1 MRTFFKLTAVCGA
14 LLLIGCGD
22 DAPAAA
28 PASTAAAVKR
38 AAPAAY
44 DAGVEA
50 PAYLYSYNPV
60 AKRDPFRGQNTETDP
75 SQAPEPTKGETCDE
89 PLCQFDIDELTL
101 VAVVSGDSNPVAM
114 VEDRLGVGHLVRRNT
129 RLGKQGGKATSILR
143 DCVVVTSFVRG
154 VDGRAQPNRQNM
166 CVKKDSRQVPP
177 LDLLT
182 GKIRE

>member
-1 MRTFFKLTAVCGA
+1 MRTLFKITAVCGVM
-14 LLLIGCGD
+14 LLIGCGD
-22 DAPAAA
+22 DAPAAPPPTA
-28 PASTAAAVKR
+28 TSASKR
-38 AAPAAY
+38 AAPVSY
-44 DAGVEA
+44 DAGVET
-50 PAYLYSYNPV
+50 PTYLYSYNPV
-60 AKRDPFRGQNTETDP
+60 AKRDPFRGQNTENDP
-75 SQAPEPTKGETCDE
+75 TAPSEPNRGETCDE

-166 CVKKDSRQVPP
+166 CVKKDSRQIPP